1 MERLCEL
8 RALLKGWE
16 TVFERENGRR
26 PGKADV
32 AAASED
38 TKRLYREYREL
49 KQQKDP
55 PEQSPVA
62 EQDSGCWGS
71 HLNRQ
76 PKVPGT
82 RRQPPPSASAQL
94 YGMRLKAN
102 LGTALQETPSAV
114 RRSLACRRKATAQ
127 RGDGAASPSAAGDGG
142 ELAAVLPATVRRL
155 APLILA
161 AGSKPRPQTDRFRK
175 LKETVAQRLGSLDPG
190 WLRRCQG
197 TTGCG
202 VGADGCEDGM
212 VGDSGRGMGLGMGAL
227 GQEEGMLG
235 PEIGTLR
242 REEWARLGVRT
253 PGCEEGSPGQEEGML
268 GPEMGTPGQE
278 EGTRLGVR
286 TPGHEEGTP
295 GPKMGTLGHKE
306 WTRHGVRTLGHK
318 EGTPGQEEGT
328 LGPEMGTPGHKE
340 WTRPGVR
347 TPGHEEGTPGQ
358 EEGTRPGVRTPG
370 HEEGTPGPKMGTP
383 GHKEGTLGPE
393 IGTPGHK
400 EWTRPGVRTPGHE
413 EGTPGPEM
421 GTPGH
426 KEGTLGP
433 EIGTPGHKEW
443 TRPGVRTPGHEEGT
457 PGHKEWTRPG
467 VRTLGHEEGTPEPEI
482 GILAHEGGTRPGVRT
497 QRHEGGT
504 LRAKMGTPGPE
515 MGTLGCEEGTS
526 GQEEGT
532 RAEVRAQRL
541 KRGTME
547 PKLGTSEHEEGTL
560 GSEMGTLKCEVGTPG
575 HRVGTLRPRRGT
587 VRHKEVTLGCEE
599 GVLEPA
605 AELPGPAM
613 GTMGRKRVT
622 PRRKRETSGHEE
634 GTPGPEMGT
643 VGCEKGTA
651 GLEEGTPGHEMGTV
665 GCEEGTA
672 GHEEG
677 TPGSE
682 MGTPGPE
689 MGTARPKVASRGRK
703 RGTPQC
709 KRGTPGHKE
718 GTVGLEEEMPGD
730 DRGTPGPKGDT
741 GRHCGRVPKGGTGG
755 TARGGAVNVA
765 KPRAAR
771 RKRPC
776 PEDGKEEP
784 TAAPK
789 QRRTAPSPSENL
801 LGDFEEEEE
810 KPRAVCKALP
820 TRAPRRP
827 HGNFVRLNLKSR
839 SHVRGAALRGR
850 QLRKQ
855 VWKEKWQKKAA
866 WFGGGGAVDRSS
878 DVCFKCGTVGH
889 WAAACRGRG
898 TTSRAPPP
906 AEPIH
911 PNDEEEEE
919 EDPLPT
925 LEEVARRTNTIFQEL
940 PASSSEQDGAELTGS
955 IPYLDVQR
963 PPYEPPEPPA
973 PVEPL
978 YSLGPDGKLQETP
991 KEVLDTLS
999 ELGYSSFRPGQE
1011 VAIMRI
1017 LSGLSTLVVL
1027 PTGMGKSLCY
1037 QLPAFLYHKH
1047 TRSIALVVS
1056 PLVSLMDDQ
1065 VSGLP
1070 PCLRA
1075 VCVHSHLSRAQRDT
1089 ALQRVQEGSAQVLLL
1104 SPEALVGTGSCC
1116 LPPAHQLPPVAF
1128 ACIDEAHCISEWSH
1142 NFRPSYLRLC
1152 KVLRDRLGIRCFL
1165 ALTATATVATA
1176 RDVAAH
1182 LGIPQQDGIAVQCAA
1197 VPPNL
1202 QLSVSV
1208 EWDRDRALVNLL
1220 RSERFV
1226 ALRSIIVYC
1235 TRREDTTRVAALL
1248 RTCLQD
1254 ELLTNTTPGPK
1265 SGRRLQPDQIAAAYH
1280 AGLTAAERR
1289 RVQSAFMRGRLRV
1302 VVATVAFGM
1311 GLDKADVRAVLHYN
1325 MPRNFESYVQEI
1337 GRAGRD
1343 GEPAWCHLFLDPE
1356 GSDRYEL
1363 RRHIFAD
1370 SVDFFTIKKL
1380 VQAVFPPCK
1389 CRELHRRR
1397 RALTAGME
1405 VSDKEMA
1412 AIGMDGDGVTSE
1424 GGDDIMKS
1432 EGDSDGVTSD
1442 EDDDIMASEGGG
1454 ERQRVCY
1461 KHERAIP
1468 IESTVQ
1474 DLDLR
1479 EEAIE
1484 TLLCYLELHPRRWVE
1499 LLPHTYAVCTVHCY
1513 GGPRQLRAAARSCPP
1528 LAVALAR
1535 SHLSGG
1541 PPRDSSALQF
1551 DVVSL
1556 SDSMGWELPLV
1567 KRALRQLQW
1576 EPRSGTAAR
1585 SSVTVQFSEL
1595 CFHLRSFGD
1604 LRHCEM
1610 DAVCRFLQRRV
1621 EERQQGALRQLNAC
1635 RRAFRSVAFQ
1645 GGDPQPREE
1654 EEEEERSGRL
1664 KALLREYFQRDPH
1677 GPKGGEEEEE
1687 EEDEGLSAAEALQL
1701 RSALRRFL
1709 SARPDDAFTP
1719 RAIARIFHGIAP
1731 VTPLTSTAA
1740 TAASGGSI
1748 STCPSNASPAW
1759 LPRRSWPC
1767 ADVPVATIVPTGLQ
1781 MSPRCPQDVPKATGT
1796 SPWAPRRPHGRQGC
1810 PHGPQG
1816 GPVVFRMSPWAS
1828 RCPHGLQ
1835 NVPKMSPR
1843 PPGCLCGPQDV
1854 LMDLRTSPRSPRM
1867 SPWASRCRLW
1877 SSRRPHGPRGVPMDL
1892 EVSPWGLEMSPWASR
1907 GSHHLQ
1913 DVPMVIRRSPW
1924 TPRCPP
1930 GPRGVPTG
1938 LKMSPRC
1945 PQDVPKATGTS
1956 PWAPRCLHG
1965 PQDVPK
1971 VAKDVPMGLEMS
1983 PWASG
1988 PPLWSSRCPHGPR
2001 DVPMGLRTSPVVLK
2015 VSPWAS
2021 RCPHGLQDVPTG
2033 LKMSSW
2039 TSGRP
2044 QGRQGCP
2051 HGPQGGPVVFRMS
2064 PRCPHGHLD
2073 VPMKLGMSPRC
2084 PHGLQDIPIV
2094 PKTSLWS
2101 PRCLHGLQDVPM
2113 DLRMS
2118 LRCPQGHEHVP
2129 VVPKMSPRSTDVSMA
2144 PKMSSWT
2151 SGCPQ
2156 GHQGCPHG
2164 PQGGPVVFRMS
2175 PRCPHGHQDVP
2186 TVPKTSPWSS
2196 RAPQDVPKATR
2207 MSP

>member
-62 EQDSGCWGS
+62 QQDSGCWGS

-82 RRQPPPSASAQL
+82 RHQPPPSASAQL

-114 RRSLACRRKATAQ
+114 RRSLACRRKATAR
-127 RGDGAASPSAAGDGG
+127 RGDGAASPTAASDGD
-142 ELAAVLPATVRRL
+142 ELAAVLPTAVRCL
-155 APLILA
+155 APLILT

-202 VGADGCEDGM
+202 VGADGCEEGM
-212 VGDSGRGMGLGMGAL
+212 VGDSGRGMGLGMGTL

-235 PEIGTLR
+235 PEIGTPR
-242 REEWARLGVRT
+242 HEEWARLGVRT
-253 PGCEEGSPGQEEGML
+253 LGCEEGSPGQEEGTL

-286 TPGHEEGTP
+286 TPGQEEGTP
-295 GPKMGTLGHKE
+295 GPKMGTPGHKE
-306 WTRHGVRTLGHK
+306 WTRPGVRTPGQE
-318 EGTPGQEEGT
+318 EGTPGPKLKTPGQEEGT
-328 LGPEMGTPGHKE
+328 LGPEMGTPGHEE

-347 TPGHEEGTPGQ
+347 TPGHEEGTLGPKM
-358 EEGTRPGVRTPG
+358 RTPG
-370 HEEGTPGPKMGTP
+370 HEE
-383 GHKEGTLGPE
+383 
-393 IGTPGHK
+393 
-400 EWTRPGVRTPGHE
+400 WTRPGLRTPGHE
-413 EGTPGPEM
+413 EGTPGPE
-421 GTPGH
+421 
-426 KEGTLGP
+426 
-433 EIGTPGHKEW
+433 IGMLT
-443 TRPGVRTPGHEEGT
+443 
-457 PGHKEWTRPG
+457 
-467 VRTLGHEEGTPEPEI
+467 
-482 GILAHEGGTRPGVRT
+482 HEGGTRPGVRT
-497 QRHEGGT
+497 QRHEEGT

-515 MGTLGCEEGTS
+515 MGTLGCEEGTL

-541 KRGTME
+541 KRGTLE

-560 GSEMGTLKCEVGTPG
+560 GSEMGTLKCEEGVPRPEEGTPE

-599 GVLEPA
+599 GLLEPA
-605 AELPGPAM
+605 AGLPGPAVRTV
-613 GTMGRKRVT
+613 GCKRVT
-622 PRRKRETSGHEE
+622 PRRKRGTSGHEE

-643 VGCEKGTA
+643 VGCEKGTV
-651 GLEEGTPGHEMGTV
+651 GHEEGTPGHEMGTV
-665 GCEEGTA
+665 GCEKGTA

-677 TPGSE
+677 TPGPE

-709 KRGTPGHKE
+709 KRGTSGGEE

-741 GRHCGRVPKGGTGG
+741 GRRRGRVPKGGTGG
-755 TARGGAVNVA
+755 TARDGAVNVA

-810 KPRAVCKALP
+810 KPRAICKALP
-820 TRAPRRP
+820 ARAPWRP

-898 TTSRAPPP
+898 TTARAPPP
-906 AEPIH
+906 AEPIL

-925 LEEVARRTNTIFQEL
+925 LEEVAHRTNTIYQEL
-940 PASSSEQDGAELTGS
+940 PASSNEQDGAELTGS

-978 YSLGPDGKLQETP
+978 YSLGPDGKPQETP
-991 KEVLDTLS
+991 EEVLDALS

-1047 TRSIALVVS
+1047 IRSIALVVS

-1075 VCVHSHLSRAQRDT
+1075 VCVHSHLSRAQRDA

-1104 SPEALVGTGSCC
+1104 SPEALVGAGSCC

-1254 ELLTNTTPGPK
+1254 ELLTSTTPGSK
-1265 SGRRLQPDQIAAAYH
+1265 SSHRLQPDQIAAAYH

-1424 GGDDIMKS
+1424 GGDDVMRS
-1432 EGDSDGVTSD
+1432 EGNSDGVTSD

-1499 LLPHTYAVCTVHCY
+1499 LLPHTYSVCTVHCY

-1654 EEEEERSGRL
+1654 EEEERSGRL

-1677 GPKGGEEEEE
+1677 GPKGGEEEEEEEE

-1767 ADVPVATIVPTGLQ
+1767 ADVPVATIVPTGLE
-1781 MSPRCPQDVPKATGT
+1781 MSPVVLKMSPGASIVPTGLEMSPGCPQDVLKATGDVSVGPKMSSRT
-1796 SPWAPRRPHGRQGC
+1796 SGRPQGHQGC
-1810 PHGPQG
+1810 PHGPRDVPCGPQG
-1816 GPVVFRMSPWAS
+1816 VPMGLKVSPWGLEMSPVGLRMSPWAS
-1828 RCPHGLQ
+1828 RCPHG
-1835 NVPKMSPR
+1835 
-1843 PPGCLCGPQDV
+1843 
-1854 LMDLRTSPRSPRM
+1854 
-1867 SPWASRCRLW
+1867 
-1877 SSRRPHGPRGVPMDL
+1877 
-1892 EVSPWGLEMSPWASR
+1892 
-1907 GSHHLQ
+1907 
-1913 DVPMVIRRSPW
+1913 
-1924 TPRCPP
+1924 
-1930 GPRGVPTG
+1930 PRGVPTAF
-1938 LKMSPRC
+1938 KMSPRC
-1945 PQDVPKATGTS
+1945 PQGRQDVSMHPKMSSWTSGRPQVHQGCLHGLQDVPCGPQGVLITSRTS
-1956 PWAPRCLHG
+1956 PWSSGG
-1965 PQDVPK
+1965 PYR
-1971 VAKDVPMGLEMS
+1971 
-1983 PWASG
+1983 
-1988 PPLWSSRCPHGPR
+1988 SSRCPHGPR
-2001 DVPMGLRTSPVVLK
+2001 DVPR
-2015 VSPWAS
+2015 VSP
-2021 RCPHGLQDVPTG
+2021 RCPQGHQDVSVGP
-2033 LKMSSW
+2033 KMSSW

-2044 QGRQGCP
+2044 QGHQGCP
-2051 HGPQGGPVVFRMS
+2051 HGPQDVPMGLKVSHGASRCHLWSSRCPHGPRGVPMVFKMS
-2064 PRCPHGHLD
+2064 PRCP
-2073 VPMKLGMSPRC
+2073 
-2084 PHGLQDIPIV
+2084 
-2094 PKTSLWS
+2094 
-2101 PRCLHGLQDVPM
+2101 
-2113 DLRMS
+2113 
-2118 LRCPQGHEHVP
+2118 QG
-2129 VVPKMSPRSTDVSMA
+2129 RQDVSMH
-2144 PKMSSWT
+2144 PKMSSRT
-2151 SGCPQ
+2151 SGHPQ

-2164 PQGGPVVFRMS
+2164 P
-2175 PRCPHGHQDVP
+2175 
-2186 TVPKTSPWSS
+2186 
-2196 RAPQDVPKATR
+2196 
-2207 MSP
+2207 